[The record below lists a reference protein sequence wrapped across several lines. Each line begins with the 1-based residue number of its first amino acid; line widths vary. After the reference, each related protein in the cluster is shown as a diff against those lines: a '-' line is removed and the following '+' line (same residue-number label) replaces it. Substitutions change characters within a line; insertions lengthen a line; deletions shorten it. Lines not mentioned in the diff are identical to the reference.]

1 MKLAKFPKLE
11 SRPSYTDEVYRTL
24 LDAISDGTLAPGARL
39 TQEEIAEQMNV
50 SRSPVLQALQLLR
63 KDGFVQDAPGR
74 GVLVAPLDAEWTAW
88 LYEVRGA
95 LDALAARLAAQG
107 RAQVDA
113 AVIRAGRIASRDS
126 SVKAMIDAD
135 MQFHLVI
142 YRASG
147 NPLIEETA
155 RLHWAHLRRVM
166 GAVLMA
172 SGQRDAIWDEHE
184 AIADAIAAGAVER
197 AGELAQLHARHARE
211 NLVARLRVM
220 LERQTAGA

>member
-1 MKLAKFPKLE
+1 
-11 SRPSYTDEVYRTL
+11 
-24 LDAISDGTLAPGARL
+24 
-39 TQEEIAEQMNV
+39 
-50 SRSPVLQALQLLR
+50 
-63 KDGFVQDAPGR
+63 
-74 GVLVAPLDAEWTAW
+74 
-88 LYEVRGA
+88 
-95 LDALAARLAAQG
+95 
-107 RAQVDA
+107 
-113 AVIRAGRIASRDS
+113 
-126 SVKAMIDAD
+126 MIDAD
-135 MQFHLVI
+135 MQFHLLI

-172 SGQRDAIWDEHE
+172 SGQRDTIWDEHE